1 MQNKDTFKNLRN
13 YILGLKN
20 QLLEMELE
28 NKEEYNVKLDLIYN
42 KIKSP
47 VFRIGFIST
56 FSTGKSTII
65 NALLGK
71 EILPVAEKSTTGCIT
86 TITYGEE
93 DKVEIILKD
102 IVEARKYLYNLNK
115 KYKDIINSLS
125 NLKNDQNYYK
135 PNIDTDKFKMYI
147 EKKVFNFSPEVK
159 EEFLSNLNNIKLFIE
174 KSNENGIFSHLPS
187 NNQIIKGSKDERKL
201 EERLTIA
208 KLDIDDKEKEKL
220 ENLKKQISLLE
231 DILLEKKI
239 PIESIKEYREEN
251 FNCNLIS
258 EIKIR
263 LNSFALKENI
273 ELIDLPGVN
282 VSNDNHINITKEMAD
297 KINAFIFIEA
307 EMKTEGDLKKIAET
321 IKQNFPKIYNYS
333 YLLKNKIAYL
343 KADERNFNE
352 KMMNFEILRKELG
365 FKEENTFKIDAL
377 KYLNK
382 ENLEEDYCIQFENFK
397 NKLEQDSKKLII
409 KEFMEMIKF
418 DTTILYNRIIE
429 ELEKESKSISYFDIN
444 DINRSKEIYIA
455 EEINSQIEKHKNYI
469 DISIEKIKDYQ
480 LLRIENEN
488 WEAKNNIE
496 ILEEIRVNEKI
507 NNYYL
512 KKIKEGKD
520 INKISFDRVF
530 NVLFNDYALNERIR
544 KIYYKFINDLFYN
557 SFYEFLQEIFIE
569 ENLKYL
575 PEKYK
580 KDLKDIF
587 NTGIKERLSGAIDII
602 LYSYEEFREKA
613 KSKLEL
619 VYNCLI
625 ADKDTLEINLEVLK
639 DNIKYFDYFSLENN
653 INIVDLQNI
662 YGIDSENEIEIC
674 KKLINKEI
682 ESYLE
687 NDIKKDINKYT
698 KAIIKNYIE
707 DIIIKL
713 ENILQLKNYEAEY
726 RINITSE
733 LKKEINERYD
743 IQKERIAQKIKQKNY
758 LIELYKSI

>member
-28 NKEEYNVKLDLIYN
+28 NKEEYKVKLDLIYN

>member
-28 NKEEYNVKLDLIYN
+28 NKEEYKIKLDLIYN

-102 IVEARKYLYNLNK
+102 IVEARKYLCNLNK

-733 LKKEINERYD
+733 LKKEINERYN

>member
-28 NKEEYNVKLDLIYN
+28 NKEEYKVKLDLIYN

-662 YGIDSENEIEIC
+662 YCIDSENEIEIC

>member
-28 NKEEYNVKLDLIYN
+28 NKEEYKVKLDLIYN

-544 KIYYKFINDLFYN
+544 KIYYKFIIFLFYN

-575 PEKYK
+575 PDKYK
-580 KDLKDIF
+580 NDLKDIF

>member
-28 NKEEYNVKLDLIYN
+28 NKEEYKVKLDLIYN

-333 YLLKNKIAYL
+333 KKMKNKIAYL
-343 KADERNFNE
+343 KAD
-352 KMMNFEILRKELG
+352 
-365 FKEENTFKIDAL
+365 
-377 KYLNK
+377 
-382 ENLEEDYCIQFENFK
+382 
-397 NKLEQDSKKLII
+397 
-409 KEFMEMIKF
+409 
-418 DTTILYNRIIE
+418 
-429 ELEKESKSISYFDIN
+429 
-444 DINRSKEIYIA
+444 
-455 EEINSQIEKHKNYI
+455 
-469 DISIEKIKDYQ
+469 
-480 LLRIENEN
+480 
-488 WEAKNNIE
+488 
-496 ILEEIRVNEKI
+496 
-507 NNYYL
+507 
-512 KKIKEGKD
+512 
-520 INKISFDRVF
+520 
-530 NVLFNDYALNERIR
+530 
-544 KIYYKFINDLFYN
+544 
-557 SFYEFLQEIFIE
+557 
-569 ENLKYL
+569 
-575 PEKYK
+575 
-580 KDLKDIF
+580 
-587 NTGIKERLSGAIDII
+587 
-602 LYSYEEFREKA
+602 
-613 KSKLEL
+613 
-619 VYNCLI
+619 
-625 ADKDTLEINLEVLK
+625 
-639 DNIKYFDYFSLENN
+639 
-653 INIVDLQNI
+653 
-662 YGIDSENEIEIC
+662 
-674 KKLINKEI
+674 
-682 ESYLE
+682 
-687 NDIKKDINKYT
+687 
-698 KAIIKNYIE
+698 
-707 DIIIKL
+707 
-713 ENILQLKNYEAEY
+713 
-726 RINITSE
+726 
-733 LKKEINERYD
+733 
-743 IQKERIAQKIKQKNY
+743 
-758 LIELYKSI
+758 